1 MAAIPNQSSRI
12 FERPLLHNRIY
23 VFLCRLKTGWSV
35 KTRQMQSFGGRQD
48 STLNESEQAIIKEV
62 IKRAEMLEVTEQER
76 VG

>member
-1 MAAIPNQSSRI
+1 M
-12 FERPLLHNRIY
+12 
-23 VFLCRLKTGWSV
+23 FLCRLKTGWSV
-35 KTRQMQSFGGRQD
+35 KTRQLQSFGGRQD